1 MVRVPTVDVSEV
13 VTMHKA
19 KIGIFALVF
28 VASLFLLAPPS
39 AVSQVTTGS
48 ILGTVR
54 DATGAVVSNATV
66 TITDTGK
73 GTTSTKQTDASGDY
87 NVPFLIPGT
96 YTVSVE
102 MPGFKRSVSSNVVLD
117 IDQKARVDFDL
128 QTGGATETVQVNTTP
143 PLMRL
148 ESSELGEVVGTQQVQ
163 NLPLNG
169 RNFASLVYL
178 VPGVTA
184 GQAGENLSGSSS
196 FNPRAA
202 SNFNALGSQANTNA
216 WLVDG
221 IVDNEW
227 TFNTVMVQPSVES
240 VAEFKVLTGS
250 YSADFGGGAGV
261 VSVSTRSGSNGIHGE
276 VFAYIRNSA
285 ADARNYFARVGSS
298 TQKPAL
304 RRGQFGGAVS
314 GAIKK
319 DKLFYFADYY
329 GQRSLKGITNLNSVP
344 TAAERL
350 GDFSAYTNAAGTLI
364 PIYDPLT
371 TVQTGS
377 TYTRAQFSGCDGLHP
392 NVICPNRISQVGLNV
407 ASIYPLPQ
415 TPGSFNNYTSTANQI
430 IDDNGGNARIDYHLN
445 SKDSLFGRFSYES
458 FIQSAPNPLTGGQGT
473 CCLPTPPSAASQF
486 DLGPFVAGIQLTKLL
501 AQGLSIDETHLFSPT
516 FLNEF
521 RMGYARTNPFT
532 TQSDFGHNS
541 STSLGIAG
549 LNISPYTTGLPNFTI
564 GSSCGNEFTCL
575 QGGTAFLPAHPVQ
588 TNIQFEDTISWTKG
602 HHQLKTG
609 YRYVRVYA
617 SPFTNTTTRGG
628 LTFSDTYTSSG
639 TAAVGGAGL
648 AAILLGF
655 PNAGSRNFLL
665 VPFYITNTQNAGF
678 LQDDWKATPR
688 LTLNLGLRY
697 DVFTPD
703 TEKNNK
709 LANFDF
715 TKLAF
720 VFAGQNGV
728 SRSAGIQ
735 TRYGNVGPRV
745 GLAYDVSGKGM
756 TVVRAGFGISYFLD
770 PFSASD
776 ELGQNPPFTIS
787 QTFASPATFPLPAS
801 FAPANQCT
809 AANISATCQP
819 VLSNPFPQGATAL
832 PIATLTNTAS
842 LNAAAP
848 AIVAHSMH
856 NATPNMQTYTF
867 GVEHQAL
874 GGVLE
879 LAYAGSHSI
888 HLIYAYNP
896 NEVGLIVPGGPTST
910 TLRRLIQPL
919 NNISTWVQEDPINAS
934 NYNSFQGKYNKRYS
948 HGLTALISYT
958 YSKSLDYGGSAA
970 SGGGSA
976 GNPQTVT
983 NLRAGYGASGFDQ
996 KHRLVASASYELP
1009 LGGGRKFLN
1018 QGFVSKIV
1026 GGFEVDA
1033 ITVYASGAPFTPT
1046 LNSGVNSGSP
1056 SWSNRIGSRGKVD
1069 HGNPVQFFDTSLC
1082 AVNTITLANGALCA
1096 FQIPVANTYGNS
1108 GRSILYGPSTKNWDL
1123 SLQRRFKLYENMSI
1137 SLKVDA
1143 FNAFNTPNFSTPN
1156 SALGSSS
1163 AGQITGTVNDNR
1175 DLQASATFRF

>member
-1 MVRVPTVDVSEV
+1 MKTKMIVRIT
-13 VTMHKA
+13 
-19 KIGIFALVF
+19 ALIIAM
-28 VASLFLLAPPS
+28 ASTSLAGL
-39 AVSQVTTGS
+39 AQVNTGS
-48 ILGTVR
+48 IQGTVH
-54 DATGAVVSNATV
+54 DGTGAVVTNATV
-66 TITDTGK
+66 NITDTGK
-73 GTTSTKQTDASGDY
+73 GTVSTKQTDSNGEY

-96 YTVSVE
+96 YNISVE

-117 IDQKARVDFDL
+117 IDQKARVDFAL
-128 QTGGATETVQVNTTP
+128 EPGGASETIQVNTAP
-143 PLMRL
+143 PLIRL
-148 ESSELGEVVGTQQVQ
+148 DSSELGEVVGKKQVQ

-202 SNFNALGSQANTNA
+202 SNFNSLGSQANTNA
-216 WLVDG
+216 FLVDG

-240 VAEFKVLTGS
+240 IAEFKVLTGS

-261 VSVSTRSGSNGIHGE
+261 VSVSTRSGSNDFHGE
-276 VFAYIRNSA
+276 LFAYIRNSA
-285 ADARNYFARVGSS
+285 VDARNYFAQAGSAV
-298 TQKPAL
+298 QKPAL
-304 RRGQFGGAVS
+304 RRGQFGGAVA

-350 GDFSAYTNAAGTLI
+350 GDFSAYTNAAGTVI

-377 TYTRAQFSGCDGLHP
+377 TYTRTQFKGCDGLHP
-392 NVICPNRISQVGLNV
+392 NVICSNRLSAVGLNV

-415 TPGSFNNYTSTANQI
+415 TAGSVNNFTSTANQI
-430 IDDNGGNARIDYHLN
+430 IDDNGGNVRIDYHVSN
-445 SKDSLFGRFSYES
+445 KDSLFGRFSYER
-458 FIQSAPNPLTGGQGT
+458 FIQSAPNPLVGGQGT
-473 CCLPTPPSAASQF
+473 CCLPTPPSAAAQF
-486 DLGPFVAGIQLTKLL
+486 DLGPYVAGIQNTSLI
-501 AQGLSIDETHLFSPT
+501 AQGLSINETHLFSPT
-516 FLNEF
+516 VFNEY

-532 TQSDFGHNS
+532 TQSDYGHNS
-541 STSLGIAG
+541 ATSLGIQG
-549 LNISPYTTGLPNFTI
+549 LNISQFTTGLPNFTI
-564 GSSCGNEFTCL
+564 GNSCGSEFTCL
-575 QGGTAFLPAHPVQ
+575 QGGTAFLPANPRQ
-588 TNIQFEDTISWTKG
+588 TDIQFEDTLSVTRG
-602 HHQLKTG
+602 SHQLKAG
-609 YRYVRVYA
+609 FRYVRVLA

-628 LTFSDTYTSSG
+628 LTFNDNFTNSG
-639 TAAVGGAGL
+639 SAAAGGSGL

-655 PNAGSRNFLL
+655 PNAGSRNFLQ
-665 VPFYITNTQNAGF
+665 VPFYITNVQYAGF
-678 LQDDWKATPR
+678 LQDDWKVSSR

-703 TEKNNK
+703 VEKDNK

-720 VFAGQNGV
+720 VYAGVNGT

-735 TRYGNVGPRV
+735 TRYGDVGPRV
-745 GLAYDVSGKGM
+745 GLAYDLTGRGNMVL
-756 TVVRAGFGISYFLD
+756 RAGFGISYFPD

-787 QTFASPATFPLPAS
+787 QTFSSPATFPLPAS
-801 FAPANQCT
+801 FAASNQCT
-809 AANISATCQP
+809 ATNISTTCQP
-819 VLSNPFPQGATAL
+819 VLSNPFPQGAVAL
-832 PIATLTNTAS
+832 SQAVLTNTAS

-848 AIVAHSMH
+848 AIVGHSMK

-867 GVEHQAL
+867 GIERQTL
-874 GGVLE
+874 GGLVE
-879 LAYAGSHSI
+879 VAYAGSHSI
-888 HLIYAYNP
+888 HLTYAYNP
-896 NEVGLIVPGGPTST
+896 NEVGLIQPGGPTST

-934 NYNSFQGKYNKRYS
+934 NYNSLQTKYVKRYS
-948 HGLTALISYT
+948 QGLTALVSYT

-996 KHRLVASASYELP
+996 KHRLVGSATYELP
-1009 LGGGRKFLN
+1009 FGAGKMFLHD
-1018 QGFVSKIV
+1018 GIASRIL
-1026 GGFEVDA
+1026 GGFEIDA
-1033 ITVYASGAPFTPT
+1033 ITTYGSGAPFTPS

-1056 SWSNRIGSRGKVD
+1056 SFPNRIGSRGKID
-1069 HGNPVQFFDTSLC
+1069 HGNPLRFFDTTLC
-1082 AVNTITLANGALCA
+1082 PVNTVTLASGAACA

-1123 SLQRRFKLYENMSI
+1123 SLQRKIKIYENKSINFKL
-1137 SLKVDA
+1137 DA
-1143 FNAFNTPNFSTPN
+1143 FNAFNTPNFATPN
-1156 SALGSSS
+1156 AALGSLS

-1175 DLQASATFRF
+1175 DLQASATFYF